1 MKKLLLVATLLLA
14 CLSIRAGEP
23 AQPND
28 AELVSVVHIVRAGDT
43 LDAIAAKCMA
53 QNTVVEDIREFRKS
67 IIEQNK
73 GVFADRRRR
82 AMLMPGVRLQ
92 ICYWVRKGGE

>member
-1 MKKLLLVATLLLA
+1 MKNLFVIAVLLLA
-14 CLSIRAGEP
+14 YISIGAGEP

-43 LDAIAAKCMA
+43 LDAIAAKYMQ
-53 QNTVVEDIREFRKS
+53 QNTVVEDIREFRES

-73 GVFADRRRR
+73 DVFADRRQR
-82 AMLMPGVRLQ
+82 AMLMPGDRLHVN
-92 ICYWVRKGGE
+92 YWVRHE

>member
-14 CLSIRAGEP
+14 CLSIGAGEP

-28 AELVSVVHIVRAGDT
+28 AELVSVVHVVRAGDT
-43 LDAIAAKCMA
+43 LDAIAAKYMQ
-53 QNTVVEDIREFRKS
+53 QNTVVEDIREFRES

-73 GVFADRRRR
+73 DVFADRRQR
-82 AMLMPGVRLQ
+82 AMLMPGDRLQ
-92 ICYWVRKGGE
+92 ISYWVRYE

>member
-1 MKKLLLVATLLLA
+1 MKNMFVIAVLLLA
-14 CLSIRAGEP
+14 YLSIGAGEP

-28 AELVSVVHIVRAGDT
+28 AELVSIVHVVRAGDT

-53 QNTVVEDIREFRKS
+53 QNTVIEDIREFRES

-73 GVFADRRRR
+73 DVFADRRQR
-82 AMLMPGVRLQ
+82 AMLMPGDRLQ
-92 ICYWVRKGGE
+92 ISYWVRHE